1 MEFAGKKVLV
11 IGTGKSGISAAK
23 LLDKKCEVVLHDSN
37 EKLNKE
43 DVLAKLPADYRGK
56 ISTGALTED
65 EIKETDIAVIS
76 PGVPIDCEDVNNL
89 RNAGAVITGEIETGY
104 LFSKGR
110 LVAITG
116 TNGKTT
122 TTTLVGEIMK
132 KISDSVFVVGN
143 IGIPYTDN
151 CELTNEKSITVAEIS
166 SFQLETA
173 DKFHPNVSAILNITP
188 DHLNRHHTME
198 KYIEMKESICKNQT
212 LDDVIVLNYED
223 QYLREFGEKVT
234 NTKVA
239 WFSSARELEEGY
251 YLDGKDIVYKHEGVK
266 KVLVNVDELNII
278 GKHNY
283 ENVMAACAMA
293 IAMEVP
299 FDKLHEALTEFV
311 AVEHRI
317 EYTCTKKGVKYYNDS
332 KGTNPDA
339 AIQAIRAMQ
348 SPTYLIGGGY
358 DKGSEFDEWIN
369 AFDGK
374 VKKLVLIGVT
384 AKKIAETCDRLGF
397 KDYVFMDT
405 FEEAVNYCAEHAV
418 SGENVLLS
426 PACASWDMFK
436 SYEERG
442 RIFKELARKLP
453 D

>member
-1 MEFAGKKVLV
+1 
-11 IGTGKSGISAAK
+11 
-23 LLDKKCEVVLHDSN
+23 
-37 EKLNKE
+37 
-43 DVLAKLPADYRGK
+43 
-56 ISTGALTED
+56 
-65 EIKETDIAVIS
+65 
-76 PGVPIDCEDVNNL
+76 
-89 RNAGAVITGEIETGY
+89 
-104 LFSKGR
+104 
-110 LVAITG
+110 
-116 TNGKTT
+116 
-122 TTTLVGEIMK
+122 
-132 KISDSVFVVGN
+132 
-143 IGIPYTDN
+143 
-151 CELTNEKSITVAEIS
+151 
-166 SFQLETA
+166 
-173 DKFHPNVSAILNITP
+173 
-188 DHLNRHHTME
+188 ME

-234 NTKVA
+234 NTKVV

-293 IAMEVP
+293 VAMEVP